1 MRMLIALA
9 VVASLAACTQQAD
22 NGVGR
27 PPPETGR
34 ISPPDSGMNTPPPG
48 GPADTAMRPAT
59 PPPDTAL
66 HPMRRDST

>member
-9 VVASLAACTQQAD
+9 VVASLAACTQAD

-59 PPPDTAL
+59 PPDTAF

>member
-34 ISPPDSGMNTPPPG
+34 VS
-48 GPADTAMRPAT
+48 
-59 PPPDTAL
+59 PPDTATQL
-66 HPMRRDST
+66 PTPPDTAAHPSRSDSM